1 MRHPLR
7 HPLRGTSIIIAM
19 VAAQALHTLPA
30 MADDTPSNMPD
41 RPASAASDPLR
52 PARDA
57 IAAQQ
62 WSKALDLLQ
71 AQQARLGRNADLHN
85 LLGYVHRKKTPPD
98 LDKAFEHYRQAL
110 DIDPGHKGAHEYIGE
125 AYLMRKQ
132 PAQARE
138 HLEALRRLCGGNACE
153 EVQDLAR
160 ALAAY
165 RD

>member
-1 MRHPLR
+1 MPQTPFISTACLLAALCVL
-7 HPLRGTSIIIAM
+7 P
-19 VAAQALHTLPA
+19 AQAA
-30 MADDTPSNMPD
+30 DTPSNMPE
-41 RPASAASDPLR
+41 PAAATVADPLR

-57 IAAQQ
+57 IGAMQ
-62 WSKALDLLQ
+62 WNQALALLQ

-125 AYLMRKQ
+125 AYLMRNQ
-132 PAQARE
+132 PAQARV
-138 HLEALRRLCGGNACE
+138 HLATLQRLCGGTACE
-153 EVQDLAR
+153 EYQDLAK

-165 RD
+165 PE

>member
-1 MRHPLR
+1 MPKAPLTTTAC
-7 HPLRGTSIIIAM
+7 L
-19 VAAQALHTLPA
+19 VAALCALPA
-30 MADDTPSNMPD
+30 QAADTPSNMPE
-41 RPASAASDPLR
+41 PQAAPVADPLR

-57 IAAQQ
+57 IGAMQ
-62 WSKALDLLQ
+62 WNQALALLQ
-71 AQQARLGRNADLHN
+71 AQQVRLGRNADLHN

-98 LDKAFEHYRQAL
+98 LDKAFDHYRQAL

-132 PAQARE
+132 PAKARE
-138 HLEALRRLCGGNACE
+138 HLQTLQRLCGNTACE
-153 EVQDLAR
+153 EYQDLAK

>member
-1 MRHPLR
+1 MPTT
-7 HPLRGTSIIIAM
+7 PFT
-19 VAAQALHTLPA
+19 VAACLVAALCVLPA
-30 MADDTPSNMPD
+30 QAADTPSNMPE
-41 RPASAASDPLR
+41 PEVATTVADPLR
-52 PARDA
+52 TARDA
-57 IAAQQ
+57 IAARQ
-62 WSKALDLLQ
+62 WDKALDLLQ

-85 LLGYVHRKKTPPD
+85 LLGYVHRKKIPPD

-132 PAQARE
+132 PAKARE
-138 HLEALRRLCGGNACE
+138 HLQTLQRLCGNTTCE
-153 EVQDLAR
+153 EYQDLAL